1 MQTASMLRTAAPSS
15 SSRVCCN
22 RTVFQTKPVPAIRRN
37 RATLIRAEADNTGG
51 SITNSGQTKGKDSY
65 EKIEAPVRN
74 DDSADR
80 SYAYGGKP
88 IGERQNDVDR
98 LLVDRD
104 EPEEKRF
111 LGTEVAFPDALRF
124 KGAAP
129 EIANSRLAML
139 GVVSAL
145 ALEFGTGKNVFQQVQ
160 SYPGTIAFVSLL
172 FIVATMVPIL
182 RGYPRKGNFIFTSGR
197 ELINGRIAML
207 GFVALLATEYFS
219 GGQTIPH
226 FYGLLK

>member
-1 MQTASMLRTAAPSS
+1 MSDYTAFCA
-15 SSRVCCN
+15 RVA
-22 RTVFQTKPVPAIRRN
+22 V
-37 RATLIRAEADNTGG
+37 NT
-51 SITNSGQTKGKDSY
+51 I
-65 EKIEAPVRN
+65 
-74 DDSADR
+74 
-80 SYAYGGKP
+80 
-88 IGERQNDVDR
+88 
-98 LLVDRD
+98 
-104 EPEEKRF
+104 F
-111 LGTEVAFPDALRF
+111 DAC
-124 KGAAP
+124 
-129 EIANSRLAML
+129 RLAML

-172 FIVATMVPIL
+172 FIVATLVPIL
-182 RGYPRKGNFIFTSGR
+182 RGVPRRGNSVFTSGR

>member
-1 MQTASMLRTAAPSS
+1 
-15 SSRVCCN
+15 
-22 RTVFQTKPVPAIRRN
+22 
-37 RATLIRAEADNTGG
+37 
-51 SITNSGQTKGKDSY
+51 
-65 EKIEAPVRN
+65 
-74 DDSADR
+74 
-80 SYAYGGKP
+80 
-88 IGERQNDVDR
+88 
-98 LLVDRD
+98 
-104 EPEEKRF
+104 
-111 LGTEVAFPDALRF
+111 
-124 KGAAP
+124 
-129 EIANSRLAML
+129 ML

-182 RGYPRKGNFIFTSGR
+182 RGVPRRGNSVFTSGR

-207 GFVALLATEYFS
+207 GLAALLATEYFS

>member
-1 MQTASMLRTAAPSS
+1 MT
-15 SSRVCCN
+15 
-22 RTVFQTKPVPAIRRN
+22 
-37 RATLIRAEADNTGG
+37 RAEADNTGG
-51 SITNSGQTKGKDSY
+51 SITNSGQTKNKDSY

-74 DDSADR
+74 DNSADR
-80 SYAYGGKP
+80 SYAYDGKP
-88 IGERQNDVDR
+88 IGDRQTDVDR

-104 EPEEKRF
+104 QPEEQRF
-111 LGTEVAFPDALRF
+111 LGTEVAFPDAMRF

-145 ALEFGTGKNVFQQVQ
+145 ALEFATGQNVFQQVEK
-160 SYPGTIAFVSLL
+160 YPGTIAFLSLL
-172 FIVATMVPIL
+172 FIVATLVPIL
-182 RGYPRKGNFIFTSGR
+182 RGAPRRGNFIFTSGR

-207 GFVALLATEYFS
+207 GFVALLATEYIS

>member
-1 MQTASMLRTAAPSS
+1 MQTASMLHITALFSPSRQCCDRTCFQARLAPASLRR
-15 SSRVCCN
+15 SRVAC
-22 RTVFQTKPVPAIRRN
+22 V
-37 RATLIRAEADNTGG
+37 RAEADNK

-74 DDSADR
+74 DNSADK
-80 SYAYGGKP
+80 SYAYDGKS
-88 IGERQNDVDR
+88 IGDRQNDVDR
-98 LLVDRD
+98 LLVDQD
-104 EPEEKRF
+104 EPAEKRI

-145 ALEFGTGKNVFQQVQ
+145 ALEFSTGKNVFQQVQ
-160 SYPGTIAFVSLL
+160 ARPGSIAFVSLL
-172 FIVATMVPIL
+172 FIVATLVPIL
-182 RGYPRKGNFIFTSGR
+182 RGVPRRGNSVFTSGR

-207 GFVALLATEYFS
+207 GFVALLATEFLS

-226 FYGLLK
+226 FYGLMK

>member
-1 MQTASMLRTAAPSS
+1 MQTVSMLRTTALVS
-15 SSRVCCN
+15 SSRQCCN
-22 RTVFQTKPVPAIRRN
+22 RTCFQAKLAPAAFRRSSPPVV
-37 RATLIRAEADNTGG
+37 RAEADNR

-74 DDSADR
+74 DNSADK
-80 SYAYGGKP
+80 SYAYDGKA
-88 IGERQNDVDR
+88 IGDRQNDVDR
-98 LLVDRD
+98 LLVDQD
-104 EPEEKRF
+104 EPAEKRI

-129 EIANSRLAML
+129 EIVNSRLAML
-139 GVVSAL
+139 GVVAAL

-160 SYPGTIAFVSLL
+160 ARPGSIAFVSLL
-172 FIVATMVPIL
+172 FIVATLVPIL
-182 RGYPRKGNFIFTSGR
+182 RGVPRRGNSVFTSGI

-207 GFVALLATEYFS
+207 GFVALLATEFLS

-226 FYGLLK
+226 FYGLMK

>member
-1 MQTASMLRTAAPSS
+1 MQTASMLRTTAPASASRCHRPVVQAKLVPAAL
-15 SSRVCCN
+15 RRG
-22 RTVFQTKPVPAIRRN
+22 RTVQT
-37 RATLIRAEADNTGG
+37 RAEADNTGG
-51 SITNSGQTKGKDSY
+51 SITNSGKTKGKDSY
-65 EKIEAPVRN
+65 EKIEAPVRD
-74 DDSADR
+74 DDSADKL
-80 SYAYGGKP
+80 YAYGGKP
-88 IGERQNDVDR
+88 IGDRQNDVDR
-98 LLVDRD
+98 LLVDRN

-226 FYGLLK
+226 FYGLVK

>member
-1 MQTASMLRTAAPSS
+1 MQTASMLHTTALVSPSRQCSNHTCFQARLAPATL
-15 SSRVCCN
+15 RQ
-22 RTVFQTKPVPAIRRN
+22 R
-37 RATLIRAEADNTGG
+37 RATLIRAEADNR

-74 DDSADR
+74 DNSADK
-80 SYAYGGKP
+80 SYAYDGKS
-88 IGERQNDVDR
+88 IGDRQNDVDR
-98 LLVDRD
+98 LLVDQD
-104 EPEEKRF
+104 EPAEKRI

-145 ALEFGTGKNVFQQVQ
+145 ALEFSTGKNVFQQVQ
-160 SYPGTIAFVSLL
+160 ARPGSIAFVSLL
-172 FIVATMVPIL
+172 FIVATLVPIL
-182 RGYPRKGNFIFTSGR
+182 RGVPRRGNSVFTSGR

-207 GFVALLATEYFS
+207 GFVALLATEFLS

-226 FYGLLK
+226 FYGLMK